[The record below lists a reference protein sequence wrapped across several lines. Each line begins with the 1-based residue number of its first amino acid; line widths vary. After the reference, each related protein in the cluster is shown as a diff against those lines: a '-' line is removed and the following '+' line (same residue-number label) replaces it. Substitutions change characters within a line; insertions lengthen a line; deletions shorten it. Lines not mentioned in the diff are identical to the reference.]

1 MLNSKSSSVI
11 WINRKR
17 CITSE
22 NQFDFLKDLVANVPD
37 LPSNEEE
44 KDGEPKPKR

>member
-1 MLNSKSSSVI
+1 MLNFKSSSVI
-11 WINRKR
+11 WIHRKR